1 MLYTNGMKILLSD
14 GSGLTA
20 RQVAGRL
27 SQSGHGVEVLSPE
40 WLCLCRLTRHVRRV
54 HRVPSYGPDPLGWLD
69 AALAV
74 YLRGGF
80 DLLFPTQEQVAVLS
94 HAAGRLADA
103 GIRTAVPPFE
113 ALRAV
118 QDKVSASATLG
129 ALGIPQ
135 PTTAFLGSADDLRA
149 WPSLPVFV
157 KTPIGTATTGV
168 RRIDSAA
175 ALRACADELE
185 AAGAFA
191 GAGGPGGPGGTG
203 GAGGRALGVI
213 AQAPAAGPLVM
224 VQSVFAHGE
233 MVAAHANLRVRE
245 GARGG
250 ASHKRSLDHPAAVV
264 GHLESLGRSLR
275 WHGGLSADAILTD
288 AGPVF
293 IDVNPRLVEPGNAW
307 RSGVDLVGALVDVA
321 RGGVPDAQ
329 PPGRPGV
336 ATHQL
341 LLAVLAAGAQ
351 GRGRRGA
358 AAEIWAALTHSG
370 HYRGSV
376 EELTPVRGDPRA
388 ALPVVMAAA
397 MMLARPALWRV
408 LAAGSVAGY
417 ALTPA
422 GWDTLLTTPPA
433 HRAPTDAQR
442 PCRAGS

>member
-27 SQSGHGVEVLSPE
+27 SESGHQVEVLSPE

-54 HRVPSYGPDPLGWLD
+54 HRVPSYGADPLGWLD
-69 AALAV
+69 AALAA

-80 DLLFPTQEQVAVLS
+80 DMLFPTQEQVAVLS

-103 GIRTAVPPFE
+103 GIRTAVPSFE
-113 ALRAV
+113 AVRAV

-129 ALGIPQ
+129 ALGVPQ
-135 PTTAFLGSADDLRA
+135 PATAFIGSADELRA

-175 ALRACADELE
+175 ALGSCADELE

-191 GAGGPGGPGGTG
+191 GAGGP
-203 GAGGRALGVI
+203 LGVI
-213 AQAPAAGPLVM
+213 VQEPAAGPLVM
-224 VQSVFAHGE
+224 VQTVFAHGE

-245 GARGG
+245 GAGGG
-250 ASHKRSLDHPAAVV
+250 ASHKRSLDHPAPVV

-293 IDVNPRLVEPGNAW
+293 IDINPRLVEPGNAW
-307 RSGVDLVGALVDVA
+307 RSGVDLVGALVDAA

-341 LLAVLAAGAQ
+341 LLAVVGAAAQ
-351 GRGRRGA
+351 GRGRRGV
-358 AAEIWAALTHSG
+358 AAEIRAALTRSG
-370 HYRGSV
+370 PYRGSA
-376 EELTPVRGDPRA
+376 EELTPARGDPRA
-388 ALPVVMAAA
+388 PLPVVAAAA
-397 MMLARPALWRV
+397 MMLARPALWR
-408 LAAGSVAGY
+408 LLTSGSVAAY

-422 GWDTLLTTPPA
+422 GWDSLLSTPPPA
-433 HRAPTDAQR
+433 CPTA
-442 PCRAGS
+442 

>member
-1 MLYTNGMKILLSD
+1 MKILLSD
-14 GSGLTA
+14 GSGVTA

-27 SQSGHGVEVLSPE
+27 SESGHEVEVLSPE
-40 WLCLCRLTRHVRRV
+40 WLCLCRLTRHVRRA
-54 HRVPSYGPDPLGWLD
+54 HRVPSYGADPLGWLG

-103 GIRTAVPPFE
+103 GIRTAVPSFE
-113 ALRAV
+113 AVRAV
-118 QDKVSASATLG
+118 QDKVSASATLR
-129 ALGIPQ
+129 ALGVPQ
-135 PTTAFLGSADDLRA
+135 PTTAFIGSADELRA
-149 WPSLPVFV
+149 WPSVPVFV

-175 ALRACADELE
+175 ALGSCADELE

-191 GAGGPGGPGGTG
+191 GAGGPGGAGRVG
-203 GAGGRALGVI
+203 GAGGGPLGVI
-213 AQAPAAGPLVM
+213 AQEPAAGPLVM
-224 VQSVFAHGE
+224 VQTVFAHGE

-245 GARGG
+245 GPRGG

-341 LLAVLAAGAQ
+341 LLAVLGAGVQ
-351 GRGRRGA
+351 GRGRRGV

-370 HYRGSV
+370 PYRGSV
-376 EELTPVRGDPRA
+376 EELTPVSGDPRA
-388 ALPVVMAAA
+388 PLPVVVATA
-397 MMLARPALWRV
+397 MMLARPALWRQ
-408 LAAGSVAGY
+408 LASGSVAGY
-417 ALTPA
+417 ALTPT
-422 GWDTLLTTPPA
+422 GWDSLLSTAPAQPRGPAGIPPPA
-433 HRAPTDAQR
+433 SPTA
-442 PCRAGS
+442 

>member
-1 MLYTNGMKILLSD
+1 MKILLSD

-20 RQVAGRL
+20 RQVAQRL
-27 SQSGHGVEVLSPE
+27 SESGHEVGVLSPE
-40 WLCLCRLTRHVRRV
+40 WLCLCRLTGHVRRV
-54 HRVPSYGPDPLGWLD
+54 HRVPSYGTDPLGWLD

-103 GIRTAVPPFE
+103 GIRTAVPSFE

-135 PTTAFLGSADDLRA
+135 PATAFVGSADDLRA
-149 WPSLPVFV
+149 WPFLPVFV

-175 ALRACADELE
+175 ALRSCADELE

-191 GAGGPGGPGGTG
+191 DAGGPGGGS
-203 GAGGRALGVI
+203 LGVI
-213 AQAPAAGPLVM
+213 AQEPCAGPLVM
-224 VQSVFAHGE
+224 VQTVFGRGE
-233 MVAAHANLRVRE
+233 MVAAHANVRVRE

-250 ASHKRSLDHPAAVV
+250 ASHKRSLDHPATVV
-264 GHLESLGRSLR
+264 RHLESLGRSLR

-288 AGPVF
+288 ARPVF
-293 IDVNPRLVEPGNAW
+293 IDINPRLVEPGNAW
-307 RSGVDLVGALVDVA
+307 RSGVDLVGALVDVG

-341 LLAVLAAGAQ
+341 LLAVLGAAA
-351 GRGRRGA
+351 RGHARRA
-358 AAEIWAALTHSG
+358 VAAEIWAALTHSG
-370 HYRGSV
+370 PYRGST
-376 EELTPVRGDPRA
+376 EELTPVRGDPPA
-388 ALPVVMAAA
+388 PLPVVVATA
-397 MMLARPALWRV
+397 MTLARPALWRL
-408 LAAGSVAGY
+408 LASGSVADY

-422 GWDTLLTTPPA
+422 GWEILLTTPPA
-433 HRAPTDAQR
+433 HRAPEGMPPPPASS
-442 PCRAGS
+442 A

>member
-1 MLYTNGMKILLSD
+1 MLYTNKMKILLSD

-27 SQSGHGVEVLSPE
+27 SESGHEVEVLSPD

-54 HRVPSYGPDPLGWLD
+54 HRVPSYGADPLGWLD

-103 GIRTAVPPFE
+103 GIRTAVPSFE

-118 QDKVSASATLG
+118 QDKVSAPATLG
-129 ALGIPQ
+129 ALGVPQ
-135 PTTAFLGSADDLRA
+135 PATAFIGSAGELRA
-149 WPSLPVFV
+149 WSSLPVFV

-175 ALRACADELE
+175 ALGSCADELE

-191 GAGGPGGPGGTG
+191 GAAGPGGAGR
-203 GAGGRALGVI
+203 AGGGPLGVI
-213 AQAPAAGPLVM
+213 AQEPAAGALVM
-224 VQSVFAHGE
+224 VQTVFARGE

-307 RSGVDLVGALVDVA
+307 RSGVDLVGTLVDVA
-321 RGGVPDAQ
+321 SGGVPEAQ

-341 LLAVLAAGAQ
+341 LLAVVGAGAQ
-351 GRGRRGA
+351 GRGRRGV
-358 AAEIWAALTHSG
+358 AAEIWAALTRSG
-370 HYRGSV
+370 PYRGSA
-376 EELTPVRGDPRA
+376 EELTPVSGDPRA
-388 ALPVVMAAA
+388 PMPVVGATA
-397 MMLARPALWRV
+397 MMLARPALWRL
-408 LAAGSVAGY
+408 LASGSVAGY

-422 GWDTLLTTPPA
+422 GWDSLLSTPPA
-433 HRAPTDAQR
+433 QPRAP
-442 PCRAGS
+442 AGIPPPAFPTA

>member
-1 MLYTNGMKILLSD
+1 MKILLSD

-27 SQSGHGVEVLSPE
+27 SESGHGVEVLSPE

-54 HRVPSYGPDPLGWLD
+54 HGVPSYGADPFRWLD

-103 GIRTAVPPFE
+103 GIRTAVPSFE

-135 PTTAFLGSADDLRA
+135 PATAFIGSADDLRA

-175 ALRACADELE
+175 ALGCCADELE

-191 GAGGPGGPGGTG
+191 SADGSGGAGGPCGPGGGT
-203 GAGGRALGVI
+203 LGVI
-213 AQAPAAGPLVM
+213 AQEPAAGPLVM
-224 VQSVFAHGE
+224 VQTVFAHGE

-250 ASHKRSLDHPAAVV
+250 ASHKRSLDHPATVV
-264 GHLESLGRSLR
+264 RHLASLGRSLG

-288 AGPVF
+288 AGPVL
-293 IDVNPRLVEPGNAW
+293 IDINPRLVEPGNAW

-321 RGGVPDAQ
+321 RGRVPDAQ
-329 PPGRPGV
+329 PQGRPGV

-358 AAEIWAALTHSG
+358 AAEIWAALTRSG
-370 HYRGSV
+370 LYRGST
-376 EELTPVRGDPRA
+376 EELTPARGDLRA
-388 ALPVVMAAA
+388 PLPVVVATA
-397 MMLARPALWRV
+397 MTLARPALWRP
-408 LAAGSVAGY
+408 LASGSVAGY

-422 GWDTLLTTPPA
+422 GWDSLLSTPPA
-433 HRAPTDAQR
+433 QPRAPQDNPPPAS
-442 PCRAGS
+442 PA

>member
-1 MLYTNGMKILLSD
+1 MKILLSD

-27 SQSGHGVEVLSPE
+27 SESGHEVEVLSPD

-54 HRVPSYGPDPLGWLD
+54 HRVPSYGADPLGWLD

-103 GIRTAVPPFE
+103 GIRTAVPSFE

-135 PTTAFLGSADDLRA
+135 PTTAFIGSAGELRA

-175 ALRACADELE
+175 ALRSCADELE

-191 GAGGPGGPGGTG
+191 GAGGP
-203 GAGGRALGVI
+203 LGVI
-213 AQAPAAGPLVM
+213 AQEPAAGPLAM
-224 VQSVFAHGE
+224 VQTVFAHGE

-245 GARGG
+245 GAGGG
-250 ASHKRSLDHPAAVV
+250 ASHKRSLDHPATVV

-329 PPGRPGV
+329 PSGRPGV

-341 LLAVLAAGAQ
+341 LIAVVGAGAQ
-351 GRGRRGA
+351 GRGRRGVG
-358 AAEIWAALTHSG
+358 AEIWAALTRSG
-370 HYRGSV
+370 PYRGSA
-376 EELTPVRGDPRA
+376 EELTPVSGDPRA
-388 ALPVVMAAA
+388 PLPVVGATA
-397 MMLARPALWRV
+397 MMLARPALWRL
-408 LAAGSVAGY
+408 LASGSVTGY

-422 GWDTLLTTPPA
+422 GWDSLLSTPPA
-433 HRAPTDAQR
+433 QPRAP
-442 PCRAGS
+442 AGIPPPASPTS

>member
-1 MLYTNGMKILLSD
+1 MKVLLSD

-27 SQSGHGVEVLSPE
+27 SESGHEVEVLSPE

-54 HRVPSYGPDPLGWLD
+54 HRVPSYGADPLGWLD

-80 DLLFPTQEQVAVLS
+80 DLLFPTQEQVAALS

-103 GIRTAVPPFE
+103 GIRTAVPSFE
-113 ALRAV
+113 AVRAV

-129 ALGIPQ
+129 ALGVPQ
-135 PTTAFLGSADDLRA
+135 PTTAFIGSAGELRA

-175 ALRACADELE
+175 ALSSCADELE
-185 AAGAFA
+185 AAEAFA
-191 GAGGPGGPGGTG
+191 GAGGPP
-203 GAGGRALGVI
+203 GVI
-213 AQAPAAGPLVM
+213 AQEPAAGPLVM
-224 VQSVFAHGE
+224 VQTVFAHGE

-245 GARGG
+245 GTHGG

-264 GHLESLGRSLR
+264 GHVESLGRSLR

-341 LLAVLAAGAQ
+341 LLAVLGAGAE
-351 GRGRRGA
+351 GRGRRGV
-358 AAEIWAALTHSG
+358 AAEIWAALTRSG
-370 HYRGSV
+370 PYRGSV
-376 EELTPVRGDPRA
+376 EELTPVSGDPRA
-388 ALPVVMAAA
+388 AVPVVATTA
-397 MMLARPALWRV
+397 MMLARPALWRL
-408 LAAGSVAGY
+408 LASGSVAGY

-422 GWDTLLTTPPA
+422 GWESLLSTPPPA
-433 HRAPTDAQR
+433 CPTA
-442 PCRAGS
+442 